1 MLQVRDKDVQVSPL
15 EELEKSRDNNKEK
28 EYRHIVDTINMSLLE
43 DSISSYYIMDNHN
56 HVDVEMS

>member
-43 DSISSYYIMDNHN
+43 DSISSY
-56 HVDVEMS
+56 